1 MLQGTENKSWRKLVR
16 THTAGD
22 FLGVKVLWRPGN
34 TSGSV
39 RYEERMEVYFL
50 CW

>member
-1 MLQGTENKSWRKLVR
+1 MCSQGLRISPRERVLEIC
-16 THTAGD
+16 
-22 FLGVKVLWRPGN
+22 LGWKVVWRPGN

-39 RYEERMEVYFL
+39 RYEERIEVYFL